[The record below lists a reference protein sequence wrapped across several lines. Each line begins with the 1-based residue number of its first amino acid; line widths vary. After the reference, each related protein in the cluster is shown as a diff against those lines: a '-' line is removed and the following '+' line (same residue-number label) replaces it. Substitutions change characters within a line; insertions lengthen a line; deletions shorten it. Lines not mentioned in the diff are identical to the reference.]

1 MSTKIKEIHILI
13 HTKFTSEA
21 ECARELE
28 KRFPTHRW
36 SKSKLNK
43 YTNGKMPGIAEINDL
58 SIVLEKSVEE
68 LVHIFLSHLSPK
80 GDEAA

>member
-1 MSTKIKEIHILI
+1 MAIKNKALHILI

-21 ECARELE
+21 ECAREL
-28 KRFPTHRW
+28 KKNFPTHCW

-43 YTNGKMPGIAEINDL
+43 YSNGKMPGVVEVNDL

-68 LVHIFLSHLSPK
+68 LINIFLPEQSPK
-80 GDEAA
+80 GDAAA